1 MDGKNWSVYIETIRE
16 ERKVVTF
23 RGYQVKIHGKD
34 FQTEETACAS
44 PNVKRAFSG
53 SQN

>member
-1 MDGKNWSVYIETIRE
+1 MSVDIETTRE

-23 RGYQVKIHGKD
+23 RVYEVKIHGKD

-44 PNVKRAFSG
+44 PNVKKAFSG